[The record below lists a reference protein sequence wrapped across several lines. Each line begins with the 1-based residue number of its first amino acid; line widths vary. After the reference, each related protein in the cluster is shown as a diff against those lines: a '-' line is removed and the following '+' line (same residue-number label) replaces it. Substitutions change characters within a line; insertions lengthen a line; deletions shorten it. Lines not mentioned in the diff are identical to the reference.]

1 MIGIIVY
8 LGLIIIAFVIVL
20 KCYIE
25 SLEEIEELK
34 KSNKELFEANY
45 ELSIKNKKNAK

>member
-1 MIGIIVY
+1 MIGIVVY

-34 KSNKELFEANY
+34 KSNKELLESNY
-45 ELSIKNKKNAK
+45 KLTNKKNGK

>member
-1 MIGIIVY
+1 MIGIVVY

-20 KCYIE
+20 KCYIS

-34 KSNKELFEANY
+34 KSNKELLEINFK
-45 ELSIKNKKNAK
+45 LTNKKNGK

>member
-1 MIGIIVY
+1 MIGIVVY

-20 KCYIE
+20 KCYIS

-34 KSNKELFEANY
+34 KSNKELLNANH
-45 ELSIKNKKNAK
+45 ELIIKNKKNAK